1 MAGPTRIELRRSNA
15 RALGLV
21 VGVVAAAWFA
31 GETGHWWRQWNSLAI
46 VATSAMFV
54 LAPLALAGGAMF
66 GRRDGLTRADEL
78 ISSTGRPRWHRVTPG
93 IAALTIAT
101 TVGYLLVVTVDAVV
115 VAVNGS
121 YLGVAGLLSMLVDV
135 TVLAGAVWVGIG
147 VGRAWP
153 SPMVPPALAVI
164 GLVVQLAGDTITGP
178 DGSATPL
185 AALSML
191 VQPLGADWE
200 TASRAAVLGRLALG
214 LGLLAGG
221 ALLTVG
227 ASRLIRAGGPVAVAA
242 GVAVM
247 MVVSPTAASRP
258 TNQIDAAA
266 QRLVCANNGPQVCV
280 TAVHAYLLP
289 SVVPQARAA
298 LTKLAKLPDAPTR
311 IVEWHADT
319 VGTGDDFD
327 YLSDTPKTEP
337 GTVFFR
343 LDLADQ
349 DRDTDIEASILNGAG
364 TTANGCRLND
374 PDALWAAGAWL
385 AGGDTLDVKDF
396 VFGLKLF
403 PDDYQPVLRKLREA
417 PEKEQIRRVTA
428 LRDAANACRTTN
440 LTAILTG
447 TSAA

>member
-1 MAGPTRIELRRSNA
+1 MSGPTLIELRRSNA

-21 VGVVAAAWFA
+21 VAVVAAAWFA
-31 GETGHWWRQWNSLAI
+31 GQTGHWLRQWNWFA
-46 VATSAMFV
+46 VMATSAMFV
-54 LAPLALAGGAMF
+54 LAPLALAGGAML
-66 GRRDGLTRADEL
+66 GRRDGRTRADEL
-78 ISSTGRPRWHRVTPG
+78 IGSTGRPRWQRVTPG
-93 IAALTIAT
+93 IAALTVAT
-101 TVGYLLVVTVDAVV
+101 TVAYLLVLSVAAVV

-121 YLGVAGLLSMLVDV
+121 YLGVAGLVSMLVDLV
-135 TVLAGAVWVGIG
+135 VLAGAVWVGIG

-153 SPMVPPALAVI
+153 APMVPPALAVI
-164 GLVVQLAGDTITGP
+164 GLVVQLAGDTIIGP

-191 VQPLGADWE
+191 VQPPGADWE
-200 TASRAAVLGRLALG
+200 TASGAAVLSRLALG

-221 ALLTVG
+221 GLLTVG
-227 ASRLIRAGGPVAVAA
+227 ASRPVRAGGLVAVAA
-242 GVAVM
+242 GVAVTM
-247 MVVSPTAASRP
+247 AVSPATASSP
-258 TNQIDAAA
+258 TNRIDAAA
-266 QRLVCANNGPQVCV
+266 QRLVCTDGGPQVCV

-311 IVEWHADT
+311 VVEWHPDT
-319 VGTGDDFD
+319 VGTGDDLD
-327 YLSDTPKTEP
+327 YLGDTPTTEP

-349 DRDTDIEASILNGAG
+349 DVDTDVEASILNGAG
-364 TTANGCRLND
+364 TTANGCRLQH

-403 PDDYQPVLRKLREA
+403 PDDYRPVLSTLRQA
-417 PEKEQIRRVTA
+417 PATEQLRRVTA
-428 LRDAANACRTTN
+428 LRNAANACRTTD

-447 TSAA
+447 KSAA